1 MAQGLEI
8 KETPP
13 APSGAPCTALMYTH
27 MLNEALFQLPVSGL
41 AGGRDLAGVAQP
53 LPGRN

>member
-8 KETPP
+8 KEMPP

-27 MLNEALFQLPVSGL
+27 MLDEALFQLPVSGL
-41 AGGRDLAGVAQP
+41 AGGRDLVAKP
-53 LPGRN
+53 VPGRN

>member
-8 KETPP
+8 KEIPP

-53 LPGRN
+53 IPGRN